1 MKTEE
6 LIQKTTDWIR
16 DYVATNGIRTL
27 VVGVSGGIDSAVV
40 FRLCVATGKEVI
52 AIAMPMSLEED
63 SSPDSLK
70 KAEELVE
77 GIPNVTFAV
86 RPIGEIVDA
95 YSKALKLETYSPT
108 LALLQG
114 NVRSRIRAN
123 ILYHYAGLHSGIVV
137 GTGNKDEDEIGYFT
151 KGGDGLVD
159 ICPLSLIHKSDVRK
173 MAKLLDVPQSIID
186 AQPTAGLWDGQTDE
200 DELGMTYDEVEWA
213 IKHDE
218 LQEAT
223 GQFIPTQN
231 GRQDFVLGKVRTMRA
246 RNAHKLKYP
255 PVFDPGDE
263 YKLPGMHDK

>member
-16 DYVATNGIRTL
+16 DYAATNGIRTL

-40 FRLCVATGKEVI
+40 FRLCVATGKEVF
-52 AIAMPMSLEED
+52 AVAMPMSLEQD
-63 SSPDSLK
+63 SCPDSLK
-70 KAEELVE
+70 KAQELVRD
-77 GIPNVTFAV
+77 IPNVSFAT
-86 RPIGEIVDA
+86 RPIGEIVAA
-95 YSKALKLETYSPT
+95 YIKVMPSLTSEKPLPSV
-108 LALLQG
+108 LLQG
-114 NVRSRIRAN
+114 NLRSRIRAN
-123 ILYHYAGLHSGIVV
+123 ILYNYAAVWSGIVV

-186 AQPTAGLWDGQTDE
+186 AQPSAGLWDGQTDE

-223 GQFIPTQN
+223 GQFIPTRTD
-231 GRQDFVLGKVRTMRA
+231 RQDEVLGKVRMMRA

-263 YKLPGMHDK
+263 

>member
-52 AIAMPMSLEED
+52 AVAMPMSLEED
-63 SSPDSLK
+63 SCPDSLK
-70 KAEELVE
+70 KAEELVK
-77 GIPNVTFAV
+77 GIPNVTFAIK
-86 RPIGEIVDA
+86 PIGEVVDA
-95 YSKALKLETYSPT
+95 YSKVLKLDAYNPFP
-108 LALLQG
+108 LLQG
-114 NVRSRIRAN
+114 NIRSRIRAN

-159 ICPLSLIHKSDVRK
+159 ICPISLIHKSDVRE

-186 AQPTAGLWDGQTDE
+186 AQPSAGLWDGQTDE

-223 GQFIPTQN
+223 GQFIPTRN
-231 GRQDFVLGKVRTMRA
+231 DRQDEVLGKVRTMRA

-263 YKLPGMHDK
+263 YKLPRMNYK